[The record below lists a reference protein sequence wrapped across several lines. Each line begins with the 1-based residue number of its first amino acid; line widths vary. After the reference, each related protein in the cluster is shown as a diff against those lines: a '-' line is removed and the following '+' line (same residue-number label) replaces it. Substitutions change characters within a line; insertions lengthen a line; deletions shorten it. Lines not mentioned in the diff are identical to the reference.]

1 MRSTEP
7 TIAPL
12 RIRGNS
18 SSARYGL
25 GSIAAALALLFLPG
39 SGAGQAIS
47 LITEG
52 QLSAVFPGAD
62 RFAEKGGNP
71 PVFQAFRVD
80 EATGTETLVGYAFL
94 TSDVPPESFG
104 YTAPIRVLVGMSLE
118 GVLTGASVIEYRESL
133 RSSRGDFLSRPGI
146 LGQFAGKSITDPFR
160 IRQDVQNITGAS
172 ITVSAMTQGI
182 RNAARRVA
190 VAYLARPALA
200 ADATI
205 PRMGTIS
212 VEALERL
219 TWPEIENLGLARQ
232 IVAEGQG
239 TNPPSISLAYLRDLE
254 MAELLLGPTR
264 FSGTLERAGARADS
278 THLMFL
284 GLNGSDVALFRFERL
299 SFVQGTDTIRVAN
312 SDFATAGILPD
323 GRAQGEFRR
332 AGLLL
337 VDRALDVR
345 RPFTIVLTPNETSGP
360 FTAEYQAY
368 DSPAAVASAPAGP
381 ADAPA
386 AFPPREAAV
395 VSASTAE
402 ATEPEASPATAE
414 AGQSG
419 STGELAVAP
428 PPATSTGSN
437 ALQFTDDEIA
447 ALLFDDEVVEES
459 GFERTLAQTSWT
471 RVSLLLVLLAVVVAA
486 FVAKRP
492 ALRWGALAGTL
503 VFLGFVD
510 RGFLSVSHI
519 LAGISVGPDVYL
531 TDLPLLILVSFTV
544 VTTLFFGRVFCGFLC
559 PFGALQDFLER
570 VVPRRFQRE
579 LPRALHERA
588 FYLKYGILALIVLP
602 VVAGIPLNLFHYFEP
617 FGTVFFW
624 SPSLL
629 LWAIA
634 GGILVAS
641 AIVPRFYC
649 RYACPLG
656 AALAVVSVVSP
667 FRIRRVEQC
676 QLCKVCEQKC
686 PTGAIRGHE
695 IDFKECVRCNVCET
709 QLIERAGVCRHE
721 MDAIRP
727 RLVQLSS
734 APSGGSR

>member
-1 MRSTEP
+1 
-7 TIAPL
+7 
-12 RIRGNS
+12 
-18 SSARYGL
+18 
-25 GSIAAALALLFLPG
+25 
-39 SGAGQAIS
+39 
-47 LITEG
+47 
-52 QLSAVFPGAD
+52 V
-62 RFAEKGGNP
+62 
-71 PVFQAFRVD
+71 
-80 EATGTETLVGYAFL
+80 
-94 TSDVPPESFG
+94 
-104 YTAPIRVLVGMSLE
+104 
-118 GVLTGASVIEYRESL
+118 
-133 RSSRGDFLSRPGI
+133 
-146 LGQFAGKSITDPFR
+146 
-160 IRQDVQNITGAS
+160 
-172 ITVSAMTQGI
+172 
-182 RNAARRVA
+182 
-190 VAYLARPALA
+190 
-200 ADATI
+200 
-205 PRMGTIS
+205 
-212 VEALERL
+212 
-219 TWPEIENLGLARQ
+219 
-232 IVAEGQG
+232 
-239 TNPPSISLAYLRDLE
+239 
-254 MAELLLGPTR
+254 
-264 FSGTLERAGARADS
+264 
-278 THLMFL
+278 
-284 GLNGSDVALFRFERL
+284 
-299 SFVQGTDTIRVAN
+299 
-312 SDFATAGILPD
+312 
-323 GRAQGEFRR
+323 
-332 AGLLL
+332 
-337 VDRALDVR
+337 
-345 RPFTIVLTPNETSGP
+345 
-360 FTAEYQAY
+360 
-368 DSPAAVASAPAGP
+368 
-381 ADAPA
+381 
-386 AFPPREAAV
+386 
-395 VSASTAE
+395 
-402 ATEPEASPATAE
+402 
-414 AGQSG
+414 
-419 STGELAVAP
+419 AVAP
-428 PPATSTGSN
+428 PPAPSTGPN
-437 ALQFTDDEIA
+437 ALQLTDDEIA

-459 GFERTLAQTSWT
+459 GFARTLAQTSWT

-676 QLCKVCEQKC
+676 QVCKVCEQKC

-721 MDAIRP
+721 MEAIRP
-727 RLVQLSS
+727 RLVQLSA
-734 APSGGSR
+734 APPGGHR